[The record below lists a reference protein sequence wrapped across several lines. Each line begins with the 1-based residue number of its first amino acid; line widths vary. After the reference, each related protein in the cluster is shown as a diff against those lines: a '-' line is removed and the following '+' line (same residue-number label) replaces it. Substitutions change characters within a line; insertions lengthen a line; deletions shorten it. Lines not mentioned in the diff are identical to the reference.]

1 MKPPDRETKIS
12 EYAREHK
19 LRKRWHKI
27 TALLAVLAVIVTTA
41 AGILPAI
48 TMEKSLNR
56 AEEPISWATA
66 CKPGYEPPQENLF
79 TAFSSMVSNLMAA
92 PQAEEPTGSIDFTEH
107 ITTLTVE
114 VLQGDRWVPV
124 ADATVSSGDSVRVN
138 LTYTIPPGVVHENS
152 RIIHYQ
158 LPAGIGLSEASTGS
172 VMNGE
177 TQVGTYTIS
186 EDGLITIAF
195 NTDFAQGG
203 ETFTGT
209 VGFQGKITAMG
220 SEEGEEI
227 DFGFDGGVITV
238 VPKEEAT
245 GLSVNKSGWYVSSA
259 QAIGYTITVSTMEG
273 TDGPISIYDVFQN
286 AGIDYDMDFTIP
298 GTLTFPFTVTWY
310 GANGERTTVQYPKIQ
325 PQITPAQG
333 DAPASFLLTDLPELG
348 PGERY
353 EITYAAIPDLGTAAD
368 NGELIIRNTV
378 TARDESKK
386 AQASASVT
394 VSPARVDK
402 KGEYDENTRKITWT
416 VTLYNHDGQP
426 IQLNDELAWYDESGT
441 RHPVSLDSVTAYIEV
456 LHPDGSVDKYSDV
469 QLKFPYRIGTELVGQ
484 GDYCTITYD
493 TELPADAPEGS
504 QIRVEN
510 TAHSNDYEAGAIVD
524 VGTPGE
530 YNVIKTLMGDVP
542 NGLSPL
548 TWHSQIQYPNT
559 ITNADNL
566 TYMDILAD
574 VARYD
579 GSVTL
584 GSHYTTVSALEQSLS
599 VSCGDTPLNYSQD
612 YTIYVITRKELNDA
626 LEDAY
631 GTINYWF
638 YENLYKDTNLWNLLN
653 DTASLW
659 KRVKDSDPLLA
670 GAYANDVVGSDE
682 PLGAFLI
689 VFHNSAETGMKLQG
703 EGFAPLDIAYRTHVD
718 ADKLGSLSG
727 MVRAAN
733 IGKIQGDS
741 AMAWAGASLQDT
753 LSKQVSATGPV
764 ENGDGTADTSSYTS
778 EPIHINTG
786 QTHDRIYYRI
796 LLSGISDNTE
806 TIVDILPAGMTIVEN
821 SVYLA
826 EHIMGDDVTSMWV
839 SEAQNPLMIRH
850 TEEPLSD
857 GRTRVTFTVSRGGND
872 DLVGVP
878 LGIYYTV
885 SVADDPELTGD
896 ASKNYE
902 NTVEWDGLE
911 DSTNTTVTRTE
922 SVLQKS
928 GLQVEDENGNIT
940 NRLRY
945 GIIVNPQGLDLDPEN
960 GQLLLK
966 DVLTVPEGVSA
977 QFRPET
983 VGVYYYDPGNV
994 DGYFTG
1000 APMES
1005 TRYEVKYEPDAYT
1018 ITFTLPDQVACVVIY
1033 EYEVD
1038 RGSAAGSVNI
1048 YNQASLNG
1056 QTGTSS
1062 GSNITIDEEHSQATA
1077 NKATLTIFKYGG
1089 DNQANLLNG
1098 VLFELARFEQADGGY
1113 AWKQTSITAAGRD
1126 GYFVTGGDGVT
1137 GAIIL
1142 NFLGDEEGESTHYNT
1157 LYRLTEHETLPGYQL
1172 DATPRY
1178 YVWMEQNAT
1187 RGSTIAAMRD
1197 IWEPSG
1203 VDPDSVVFIGF
1214 GENATEYI
1222 GNKPTTT
1229 SISVTK
1235 RWQEQD
1241 GNALT
1246 ENLPDGVTVTLYQ
1259 HVNGVTTR
1267 YQAEGVTNPVV
1278 LSADNNWY
1286 YGWEGLPKEIDG
1298 QAVTYTV
1305 VEEPVEGW
1313 ETTYTYPE
1321 GGNEAAGV
1329 AGGNITITNTRDSS
1343 YVLPETGGIGPTF
1356 FITAGLFLI
1365 GASSVGYVYLRRRR
1379 RREGD
1384 ALPP

>member
-1 MKPPDRETKIS
+1 MKLPKREEKIR
-12 EYAREHK
+12 EYARAHR
-19 LRKRWHKI
+19 LHKRWYRL
-27 TALLAVLAVIVTTA
+27 TALLAVLSAIVTTA

-79 TAFSSMVSNLMAA
+79 AAFSGMVSNFMAA

-152 RIIHYQ
+152 RNIHYR

-209 VGFQGKITAMG
+209 IGFQGTITAMG

-227 DFGFDGGVITV
+227 DFGFDGGIITV
-238 VPKEEAT
+238 VPKEEVT
-245 GLSVNKSGWYVSSA
+245 DLSVNKSGWYVSSA

-273 TDGPISIYDVFQN
+273 TDGPISIYDVFQTAN
-286 AGIDYDMDFTIP
+286 IDYDMDFTIP

-310 GANGERTTVQYPKIQ
+310 GANGERTTVQYPEIQ
-325 PQITPAQG
+325 PQVTPAQG
-333 DAPASFLLTDLPELG
+333 GAPASFLLTGLPELG

-353 EITYAAIPDLGTAAD
+353 EITYAAVPDLGTAAD

-378 TARDESKK
+378 TARDESKE

-394 VSPARVDK
+394 VSPAQVDK
-402 KGEYDENTRKITWT
+402 KGEYDENTRKIAWT
-416 VTLYNHDGQP
+416 VTLYNHDGRP
-426 IQLNDELAWYDESGT
+426 IRLNDELAWYDESGT

-456 LHPDGSVDKYSDV
+456 LHSDGSVDKYSDV
-469 QLKFPYRIGTELVGQ
+469 RMTFPYTIRTELVGQ
-484 GDYCTITYD
+484 GDYCMITYE

-510 TAHSNDYEAGAIVD
+510 TVHSNDYEAGAAVD
-524 VGTPGE
+524 IGTPGE
-530 YNVIKTLMGDVP
+530 YNVIKTLVGDVSNDP
-542 NGLSPL
+542 DPL
-548 TWHSQIQYPNT
+548 TWHSQIQYPST

-574 VARYD
+574 VAQYD

-584 GSHYTTVSALEQSLS
+584 NSHYTTVSTLEQSLS
-599 VSCGDTPLNYSQD
+599 VSCGDTPLVYGQD
-612 YTIYVITRKELNDA
+612 YTVYVVTRNDLNDT

-631 GTINYWF
+631 GTINYWL

-653 DTASLW
+653 DTAYLW
-659 KRVKDSDPLLA
+659 QRVRDSDPLLA
-670 GAYANDVVGSDE
+670 GAYATGVADSDE

-718 ADKLGSLSG
+718 TAKLGSLSG

-741 AMAWAGASLQDT
+741 AMAWAGASLQET

-764 ENGDGTADTSSYTS
+764 ENGDGTVDTSSYTG
-778 EPIHINTG
+778 EAIHINTG
-786 QTHDRIYYRI
+786 QTHDLVYYRI
-796 LLSGISDNTE
+796 LLSGIADNTE
-806 TIVDILPAGMTIVEN
+806 TVVDILPAGMTIVEN

-826 EHIMGDDVTSMWV
+826 EHIMGGDVTSLWV
-839 SEAQNPLMIRH
+839 SETQNPLIIRH
-850 TEEPLSD
+850 TEEPLPD
-857 GRTRVTFTVSRGGND
+857 GRTRITFTVSRGGND

-896 ASKNYE
+896 ASKDYE
-902 NTVEWDGLE
+902 NTVEWDGLK
-911 DSTNTTVTRTE
+911 DSTNTTVTCTE

-928 GLQVEDENGNIT
+928 GLQVTDENGNVT

-945 GIIVNPQGLDLDPEN
+945 SVIVNPQGLNLDPEN
-960 GQLLLK
+960 DQILLK

-983 VGVYYYDPGNV
+983 VEVYYYDPGNP
-994 DGYFTG
+994 DNDSMGS
-1000 APMES
+1000 PMEIS
-1005 TRYEVKYEPDAYT
+1005 RYEVNYDPDTHT
-1018 ITFTLPDQVACVVIY
+1018 ILFTLPDQVACVVVY
-1033 EYEVD
+1033 EYEAD

-1048 YNQASLNG
+1048 VNQASLNG
-1056 QTGTSS
+1056 QTGTGS
-1062 GSNITIDEEHSQATA
+1062 GSDITIDEEHSQATA

-1089 DNQANLLNG
+1089 DNQANLLDD
-1098 VLFELARFEQADGGY
+1098 VLFELSRYEQVDGRYG
-1113 AWKQTSITAAGRD
+1113 WFKTSLTAAGRD
-1126 GYFVTGGDGVT
+1126 GYFVTGGDGVK

-1142 NFLGDEEGESTHYNT
+1142 NFLDDEEGEGTHYNT
-1157 LYRLTEHETLPGYQL
+1157 LYRLTEYETLPGYVL
-1172 DATPRY
+1172 DGTPRY

-1187 RGSTIAAMRD
+1187 KESTIAAMSG
-1197 IWEPSG
+1197 IWELSG

-1222 GNKPTTT
+1222 GNEPTTA
-1229 SISVTK
+1229 SVSVTK
-1235 RWQEQD
+1235 RWQSQE
-1241 GNALT
+1241 GETLA
-1246 ENLPDGVTVTLYQ
+1246 ENLPDSVTVTLYQ
-1259 HVNGVTTR
+1259 VVNGEATMV
-1267 YQAEGVTNPVV
+1267 QAEGVANPVT
-1278 LSADNNWY
+1278 LSAANNWY
-1286 YGWEGLPKEIDG
+1286 HSWVGLPKESEG
-1298 QAVTYTV
+1298 QPVTYTV
-1305 VEEPVEGW
+1305 VEEPVAGW
-1313 ETTYTYPE
+1313 EAAYTYPE
-1321 GGNEAAGV
+1321 GGDEFTGV
-1329 AGGNITITNTRDSS
+1329 AEGNIVIANIKDSS
-1343 YVLPETGGIGPTF
+1343 YVLPETGGIGPIF

-1365 GASSVGYVYLRRRR
+1365 GASGVGYLYLRRRR
-1379 RREGD
+1379 RKEGD
-1384 ALPP
+1384 ASSS